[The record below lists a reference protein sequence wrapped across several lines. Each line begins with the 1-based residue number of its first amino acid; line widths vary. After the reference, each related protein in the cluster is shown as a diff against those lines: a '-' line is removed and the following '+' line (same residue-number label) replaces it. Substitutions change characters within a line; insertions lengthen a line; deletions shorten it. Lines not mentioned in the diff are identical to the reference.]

1 MAVCTQSTHLFGIYC
16 SFMTHVGHARTFLS
30 HSPSVTVTGFPPSRG
45 VFMTSFLGLAS
56 NFSKMTSR
64 VEITFQGNPPAAWAE
79 QRFID
84 IIRYF
89 LAFLTWK
96 SRSFKTNLVVLT
108 VAMSDTSTLPCI
120 LLSKFC
126 ADLLELL
133 VDLIQG
139 RGFFYFCAS
148 SIPPSHLFGV
158 CCLVSF
164 HTTQDFAGFLEMDL
178 T

>member
-1 MAVCTQSTHLFGIYC
+1 MWNTRVHC
-16 SFMTHVGHARTFLS
+16 V
-30 HSPSVTVTGFPPSRG
+30 HSSVPPVTITGLPPARG
-45 VFMTSFLGLAS
+45 VFMTSYLGLAS

-108 VAMSDTSTLPCI
+108 VAMSDTSILPCI
-120 LLSKFC
+120 LLSNFC

-133 VDLIQG
+133 VDPIQG
-139 RGFFYFCAS
+139 RGFFWAS
-148 SIPPSHLFGV
+148 NIPPSHLFGV

-164 HTTQDFAGFLEMDL
+164 HTTQDVAGFLEMDL